1 MKKIIQKSK
10 IAIMVFLMG
19 ISLLPA
25 TLSTAPAY
33 AAEQPEAAI
42 LTGCAA
48 QEHGDGGGIIC
59 VVQLVVD
66 ILTALVGVLGV
77 LGIIIVGIQYL
88 TAAGNEEQ
96 ARKAKRRLFEIILG
110 LVLYVLLYSLLRWLL
125 PNFNP
130 KPSANPQYNT
140 TSLVIFVTGA

>member
-33 AAEQPEAAI
+33 ADEAEGAAI
-42 LTGCAA
+42 LTECYNKGKDSKN
-48 QEHGDGGGIIC
+48 GSGIIC

-66 ILTALVGVLGV
+66 ILTILVGILGV
-77 LGIIIVGIQYL
+77 LGIVIVGIQYL

-96 ARKAKRRLFEIILG
+96 VRKAKRRLFEIILG
-110 LVLYVLLYSLLRWLL
+110 ILLYVLIYALLRWLL
-125 PNFNP
+125 PGW
-130 KPSANPQYNT
+130 
-140 TSLVIFVTGA
+140 TGWGS